1 MSGPAR
7 PEDRSKVQM
16 LIWLSPQ
23 TSLNFRN
30 LIQNKYGKYQ
40 KGLLSFE
47 AEEALRNW
55 IALHTSA
62 QNTLVTKAPNPD
74 PRVVRVWIEVK
85 RYLLLNYYGELHTGS
100 QVQRRHVEDAIM
112 NVRGKDPRTF
122 KTWLKAFYRMKL
134 IKPIAGE
141 VWEIL

>member
-1 MSGPAR
+1 
-7 PEDRSKVQM
+7 M
-16 LIWLSPQ
+16 LVWLSPE

-30 LIQNKYGKYQ
+30 LIQKKYGEYR

-47 AEEALRNW
+47 AEEALCNW
-55 IALHTSA
+55 IALHASA
-62 QNTLVTKAPNPD
+62 QNTMVTRPLNSEPM
-74 PRVVRVWIEVK
+74 VMNVFMEVK
-85 RYLLLNYYGELHTGS
+85 RYLLNYYGELQSGS

-112 NVRGKDPRTF
+112 NVRGKDPRTV
-122 KTWLKAFYRMKL
+122 KTWLKAFYRMEL

>member
-1 MSGPAR
+1 MSGSADPR
-7 PEDRSKVQM
+7 NRGKVRM
-16 LIWLSPQ
+16 GIRLSPQ

-40 KGLLSFE
+40 RGLLSFE

-55 IALHTSA
+55 IALHISA
-62 QNTLVTKAPNPD
+62 QTTLVTRPPNPE
-74 PRVVRVWIEVK
+74 PGVNRVFAEVK

-100 QVQRRHVEDAIM
+100 QVQRRHLEDAIM
-112 NVRGKDPRTF
+112 KVRGKDPRTV
-122 KTWLKAFYRMKL
+122 KTWLKVFHRMKL